1 MISKRLDENTVSF
14 IAEETDDLLTI
25 RRLLKKG
32 DKIVGETPRVIKQE
46 KAYSRP
52 DKGERIKIRLAIEVE
67 KIALDDVLDRI
78 RAGGTITESNNDAVP
93 HGSHHSFILKLNE
106 PFNLVKK
113 RWTSV
118 EKKLA
123 KKKQDGEVF
132 VLVAIDTGD
141 CGIGK
146 LKGTHLHLL
155 PNMYSGSSGKRYK
168 SNFKIEKFFDD
179 VTKALST
186 VIQKD
191 DMVIIFGPGE
201 TRKKF
206 GNFLSKTTLGQKIQ
220 IKVVEGIDSGGED
233 GIHIFTKSDSMKEI
247 MSNSKLAKVSQIID
261 EVMILANKTSKK
273 FSMGLE
279 ETRKANEFGAIESLV
294 FSEKVIQEHDEQEV
308 IDFLNDVDSKG
319 GELFSVDSSTDVGL
333 RVSGLGGIISLL
345 RFPVDG

>member
-1 MISKRLDENTVSF
+1 MISKSLDENTISF
-14 IAEETDDLLTI
+14 IAEESDDLLTI
-25 RRLLKKG
+25 RRLIKQG
-32 DKIVGETPRVIKQE
+32 DRIVGETTRVIKQE
-46 KAYSRP
+46 KEYSRP

-67 KIALDDVLDRI
+67 KISLDDVLDRI
-78 RAGGTITESNNDAVP
+78 RVGGVITESNNDAVP
-93 HGSHHSFILKLNE
+93 HGSHHSFIIKIDE

-123 KKKQDGEVF
+123 KKKQDGETF

-261 EVMILANKTSKK
+261 EVMILANRTSKK

-294 FSEKVIQEHDEQEV
+294 FSEKVIQEHDEQGV
-308 IDFLNDVDSKG
+308 IDFLNDVESKG
-319 GELFSVDSSTDVGL
+319 GDLFSVDSSTDVGL

>member
-32 DKIVGETPRVIKQE
+32 DKIVGETTRVIKQE
-46 KAYSRP
+46 KDYSRP

-123 KKKQDGEVF
+123 KKKKDGETF

-155 PNMYSGSSGKRYK
+155 PNMYSSSSGKRYK

-191 DMVIIFGPGE
+191 DVVIIFGPGE

-273 FSMGLE
+273 FSMGLK

>member
-25 RRLLKKG
+25 RRLIKKG
-32 DKIVGETPRVIKQE
+32 DKIVGETTRVIKQE
-46 KAYSRP
+46 KEYSRP

-123 KKKQDGEVF
+123 KKKQDGETF

-186 VIQKD
+186 IIQKD

-273 FSMGLE
+273 FSMGLK

>member
-1 MISKRLDENTVSF
+1 MISKTLDENTVSF

-32 DKIVGETPRVIKQE
+32 DKIVGETTRVIKQE
-46 KAYSRP
+46 KEYSRP

-67 KIALDDVLDRI
+67 KISLDDVLDRI
-78 RAGGTITESNNDAVP
+78 RASGTITESNNDAVP

-123 KKKQDGEVF
+123 KKKQDGETF

-179 VTKALST
+179 VAKALST
-186 VIQKD
+186 IIQKD
-191 DMVIIFGPGE
+191 DVVIIFGPGE

-220 IKVVEGIDSGGED
+220 IRVVEGIDSGGED

-261 EVMILANKTSKK
+261 DVMILANKTSKK

-279 ETRKANEFGAIESLV
+279 ETRKANEFGAIESLA

-308 IDFLNDVDSKG
+308 IDFINDVESKG

-345 RFPVDG
+345 RFPVGG